1 MESGADFFCSR
12 LFVDN
17 GRKFLWSQHLTIP
30 PRQPE
35 TEREETLLLKSL
47 EQRVN
52 NLQALIAT
60 GRKDADFDLFC
71 RKVQMA
77 EFFSTLPPEAMKQI
91 YLADFYLEFWKL
103 AGEAHRV
110 TKFAEE
116 EKNFSQQI
124 LERARQENNPVR
136 RQYFVLSL
144 LLFGKIQE
152 VR

>member
-1 MESGADFFCSR
+1 
-12 LFVDN
+12 
-17 GRKFLWSQHLTIP
+17 
-30 PRQPE
+30 
-35 TEREETLLLKSL
+35 
-47 EQRVN
+47 
-52 NLQALIAT
+52 
-60 GRKDADFDLFC
+60 
-71 RKVQMA
+71 MA

-152 VR
+152 VRQPADYNLWPFQLRQDFDAFTK

>member
-1 MESGADFFCSR
+1 MDVKS
-12 LFVDN
+12 
-17 GRKFLWSQHLTIP
+17 
-30 PRQPE
+30 PE
-35 TEREETLLLKSL
+35 I

-77 EFFSTLPPEAMKQI
+77 ENFLNLPPEAMKQI

-103 AGEAHRV
+103 VGEAHRV

-136 RQYFVLSL
+136 RQYFILSL
-144 LLFGKIQE
+144 LLYADTFLRHPPHKSFGAARRL
-152 VR
+152 VAGFNNFSYRAA